1 MKASRRSLPAGRQTK
16 ISVIMSVYNGM
27 PHLQE
32 AVESIL
38 NQTYKDF
45 EFIIVD
51 DGSNDGTWRY
61 LISLKARR
69 IKLIKN
75 KKNLGL
81 AASLNIALWQAHG
94 DLIARMDADDISLP
108 ERFERQIEF
117 LLKNPS
123 IDLCG
128 TWADLIDENGIVV
141 GEKKYPISDNLM
153 KKALAWY
160 SPIIHP
166 TLIAKAKFFRELKGY
181 DPRFDMAEE
190 YELLMRAKNKYKM
203 ANIPRKLLLWRL
215 WDRRRSR
222 EQMSKLD
229 RVDLLI
235 KLEAFKRGDYGFLY
249 LVTIA
254 KKFLMTYLI
263 PSHLKIGLAKILK
276 LA

>member
-1 MKASRRSLPAGRQTK
+1 
-16 ISVIMSVYNGM
+16 MSVYNGM
-27 PHLQE
+27 PYLKE
-32 AVESIL
+32 AVKSIL
-38 NQTYKDF
+38 NQTYKNL

-51 DGSNDGTWRY
+51 DASSDGTWRY

-108 ERFERQIEF
+108 ERFERQVEF

-128 TWADLIDENGIVV
+128 TWADLIDGNGIVV

-166 TLIAKAKFFRELKGY
+166 TLMTRAKVLKKLAGY
-181 DPRFDMAEE
+181 DPKFDFAEE
-190 YELLMRAKNKYKM
+190 YELLMRAKNKFKM
-203 ANIPRKLLLWRL
+203 ANIPQKLLFWRL
-215 WDRRRSR
+215 WNKRRSR
-222 EQMSKLD
+222 QNM
-229 RVDLLI
+229 RRMGQVDLTI
-235 KLEAFKRGDYGFLY
+235 KLTALKRDGLNLLGL
-249 LVTIA
+249 LG
-254 KKFLMTYLI
+254 L
-263 PSHLKIGLAKILK
+263 LKQALTVYCMPTSLKYKLATILK
-276 LA
+276 KA